1 MTKTNSKQEGT
12 MAVIAAL
19 LVIFTTMLDP
29 LVSAG
34 LAILLMVVFAVWK
47 FSRK

>member
-1 MTKTNSKQEGT
+1 

-19 LVIFTTMLDP
+19 LLIFTTMLDP

-34 LAILLMVVFAVWK
+34 LAVLLLIVFAIWK
-47 FSRK
+47 FLEK